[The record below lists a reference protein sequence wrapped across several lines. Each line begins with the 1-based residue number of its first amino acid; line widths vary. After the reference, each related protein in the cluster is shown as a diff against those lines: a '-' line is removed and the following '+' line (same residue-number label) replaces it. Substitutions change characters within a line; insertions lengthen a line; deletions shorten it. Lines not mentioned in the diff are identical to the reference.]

1 MSRSINSDKS
11 WNSTDEEFDDCDNSS
26 TSNSINRRIS
36 GDDIPGGCIT
46 THSVSSVIRPGSKM
60 PRNDPL
66 QFVKIQNNE
75 LSKKVSHQ
83 KVFISLNFNLIFFN
97 PFEIPFYKNFFN
109 YLKIHSET

>member
-26 TSNSINRRIS
+26 TANSMSRRIS

-46 THSVSSVIRPGSKM
+46 THSVSSVIRPGCKM

-66 QFVKIQNNE
+66 QFVKIVKND
-75 LSKKVSHQ
+75 LCKKVCINHSFIIQLFSH
-83 KVFISLNFNLIFFN
+83 FSINMFFVCN
-97 PFEIPFYKNFFN
+97 
-109 YLKIHSET
+109 